1 MTKDIIITCKDGE
14 VLNLYFKNIL
24 DLNED
29 EFKELTSKLS
39 DIKQFKNEN
48 GKGVFYKKST
58 DTNPSSFQDMSL
70 IEKITKYK
78 ETCDPKYSEDES
90 LLSIFALFS
99 KDDKQALAYAS
110 FFFYPE
116 SPHDKPDHFLE
127 PDLIFFKEI
136 RGKGISHPIIAC
148 LMADIFQ
155 KIIADERLDV
165 YGALYSTVH
174 PDNLPSRKILESL
187 GFKYRQIDEELSK
200 QSGSTESIELSPLM
214 TTGTK
219 KSQETQTTIDS
230 ESFQYLLNSE
240 IIENSFLVKI
250 SEDLDIRLM
259 ATNKDRPLELFK
271 KIKTILENYRN
282 YQEGI
287 DFLTEQI
294 EKLARE
300 SNIADF
306 PSQAIKNKNE
316 KSSQTCFTQDP
327 SPDEAPVFT
336 NRSTATLLTSERRGR
351 E

>member
-1 MTKDIIITCKDGE
+1 M
-14 VLNLYFKNIL
+14 
-24 DLNED
+24 
-29 EFKELTSKLS
+29 LS
-39 DIKQFKNEN
+39 
-48 GKGVFYKKST
+48 T
-58 DTNPSSFQDMSL
+58 
-70 IEKITKYK
+70 
-78 ETCDPKYSEDES
+78 
-90 LLSIFALFS
+90 FALFS

-110 FFFYPE
+110 FFFYPDPE
-116 SPHDKPDHFLE
+116 SPHDKPNHFLE

-136 RGKGISHPIIAC
+136 RGKGISRPIIAC

-155 KIIADERLDV
+155 KIIADERLNE
-165 YGALYSTVH
+165 YRALYSTVH

-214 TTGTK
+214 VTGAK
-219 KSQETQTTIDS
+219 KSQETQTISDS

-240 IIENSFLVKI
+240 IIENSFLIKI
-250 SEDLDIRLM
+250 SEDLEIRLM
-259 ATNKDRPLELFK
+259 ATNKDRPLELLK
-271 KIKTILENYRN
+271 KIKTILENYTN
-282 YQEGI
+282 YKEGI

-294 EKLARE
+294 GKIARE
-300 SNIADF
+300 SNIAEF

-316 KSSQTCFTQDP
+316 QSSQTFFTQDP